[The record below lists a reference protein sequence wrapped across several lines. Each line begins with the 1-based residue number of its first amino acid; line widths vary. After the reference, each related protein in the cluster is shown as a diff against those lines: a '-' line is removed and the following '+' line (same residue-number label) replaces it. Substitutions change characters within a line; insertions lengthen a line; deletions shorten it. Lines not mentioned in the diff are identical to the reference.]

1 MKIKFFNFILR
12 RAANGDSGDAW
23 NEHLT
28 LMKEHWAKVSTRF
41 EAILKRNGGLYLVG
55 ESMTYA
61 DILVAHLLTWFVEE
75 VSLRRNKNVLLLLI
89 VFVNKSE

>member
-1 MKIKFFNFILR
+1 
-12 RAANGDSGDAW
+12 
-23 NEHLT
+23 
-28 LMKEHWAKVSTRF
+28 
-41 EAILKRNGGLYLVG
+41 
-55 ESMTYA
+55 MTYA